1 MAPKIVETTR
11 RGRGRPPVFDRD
23 AALKEA
29 MKLFWER
36 GYQGTSFDDLIAAMG
51 ISASSFYNSFGS
63 KEALYC
69 EATQSYLAMSSGW
82 FFGILNDESSDTR
95 TAFSRLFAA
104 TADEFTRG
112 DHPPG
117 CMISLACTQTPPALE
132 NIREMMAEHRAFS
145 EGAMADR
152 IRKGIADGDVPD
164 DTDVE
169 MLAAYYGAVGRG
181 LAVQARDGAS
191 RKKLAEIGRLA
202 MRAWPAGKAVR
213 QTKPMKSKGARR
225 AR

>member
-1 MAPKIVETTR
+1 MAPKIVEGAK

-29 MKLFWER
+29 MTLFWER
-36 GYQGTSFDDLIAAMG
+36 GYQGTSFEDLIAAMG

-69 EATQSYLAMSSGW
+69 EATQSYLEASGHW
-82 FFGILNDESSDTR
+82 FFAILNDESTDTR
-95 TAFSRLFAA
+95 TAFSRLFAV
-104 TADEFTRG
+104 TAEEFTRS

-132 NIREMMAEHRAFS
+132 NIREMMAEHRA
-145 EGAMADR
+145 GAETAFAER
-152 IRKGIADGDVPD
+152 IRKGIADGDVPK
-164 DTDVE
+164 DTDVDA
-169 MLAAYYGAVGRG
+169 LAAYYSALARG

-191 RKKLAEIGRLA
+191 REKLLAIGRIG
-202 MRAWPAGKAVR
+202 MRAWPTVPSTTAK
-213 QTKPMKSKGARR
+213 QKPRR
-225 AR
+225 RSC